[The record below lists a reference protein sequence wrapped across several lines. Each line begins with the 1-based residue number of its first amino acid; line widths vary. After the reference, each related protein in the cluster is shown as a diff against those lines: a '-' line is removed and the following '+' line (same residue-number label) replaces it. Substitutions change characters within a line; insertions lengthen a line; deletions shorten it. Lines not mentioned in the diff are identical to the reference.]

1 MGQRCELGGYVC
13 NYSAKYLLSRHR
25 SRHNTTK
32 IMVLRLKSPK
42 RGRHRNRKLKYNVV
56 STMMEVCTR
65 SCGSTEKGK
74 GGPGVGHLR

>member
-1 MGQRCELGGYVC
+1 MQ
-13 NYSAKYLLSRHR
+13 LLSKIFTEQAR

-32 IMVLRLKSPK
+32 IMVLRLKCPK

-56 STMMEVCTR
+56 STMVEVCTR

-74 GGPGVGHLR
+74 GGPGVGDT